1 MLLHTERRQR
11 SEADVVADLAR
22 RWGEP
27 VDGIMHGAWRNW
39 PRKITIVV
47 SSVLSEARLWSARRL
62 LKVAEQ
68 QDMERAERVVALA
81 ARMWPARMVN
91 S

>member
-22 RWGEP
+22 RWGKP
-27 VDGIMHGAWRNW
+27 VDGIMHGVWRNW

-47 SSVLSEARLWSARRL
+47 SSVLSEAHLWSASRL
-62 LKVAEQ
+62 FKVAE
-68 QDMERAERVVALA
+68 
-81 ARMWPARMVN
+81 
-91 S
+91 

>member
-27 VDGIMHGAWRNW
+27 VDGIMHDAWRNW

-47 SSVLSEARLWSARRL
+47 SSVLSEAHLWSASRL
-62 LKVAEQ
+62 FKVAE
-68 QDMERAERVVALA
+68 
-81 ARMWPARMVN
+81 
-91 S
+91 